1 MDDFKQFMS
10 QYGGM
15 IIGILVAVLLLLTRF
30 YELIIAIILI
40 AVCGYAGFYFQHNKD
55 SVKEKKKKF
64 IDKL

>member
-1 MDDFKQFMS
+1 MDDFKSFMS

-15 IIGILVAVLLLLTRF
+15 IVGILIAIVLLLTKF
-30 YELIIAIILI
+30 YMLIIAIILI

-55 SVKEKKKKF
+55 SVKEKLKGF

>member
-1 MDDFKQFMS
+1 MNDFKQFMS

-15 IIGILVAVLLLLTRF
+15 IVGILIAVLLLLTKF

-40 AVCGYAGFYFQHNKD
+40 VVCGYAGFYFQHNKD
-55 SVKEKKKKF
+55 SVKEKLKNF

>member
-1 MDDFKQFMS
+1 MDDFKSFMS

-15 IIGILVAVLLLLTRF
+15 IVGILISIVLLLTKF
-30 YELIIAIILI
+30 YMLIIAIILI

-55 SVKEKKKKF
+55 SVKEKLKGF

>member
-1 MDDFKQFMS
+1 MNDFKQFMS

-15 IIGILVAVLLLLTRF
+15 IIGILIAVLLLLTGF

-55 SVKEKKKKF
+55 SVKEKLKNF

>member
-55 SVKEKKKKF
+55 KVKEKLRKI
-64 IDKL
+64 IDKM

>member
-1 MDDFKQFMS
+1 MA

-15 IIGILVAVLLLLTRF
+15 IVGILIAIVLLLTKF
-30 YELIIAIILI
+30 YMLIIAIILI

-55 SVKEKKKKF
+55 AVKEKLKGF

>member
-1 MDDFKQFMS
+1 MNDFKQFMS

-15 IIGILVAVLLLLTRF
+15 IIGILIAVLLLLTRF

-40 AVCGYAGFYFQHNKD
+40 AVCGYAGFYFQHNTD
-55 SVKEKKKKF
+55 SVNGKLKNF

>member
-55 SVKEKKKKF
+55 NVKEKMKKF

>member
-1 MDDFKQFMS
+1 MNDFKQFMS

-15 IIGILVAVLLLLTRF
+15 IIGILIAVLLLLTRF

-40 AVCGYAGFYFQHNKD
+40 AVSGYAGFYFQHNKD
-55 SVKEKKKKF
+55 SVKEKLKNF

>member
-1 MDDFKQFMS
+1 MNDFKQFMS

-15 IIGILVAVLLLLTRF
+15 IIGILIAVLLLLTRF

-55 SVKEKKKKF
+55 NVKDKLKNF

>member
-1 MDDFKQFMS
+1 MNDFKQFMS

-15 IIGILVAVLLLLTRF
+15 IIGILIAVLLLLTRF
-30 YELIIAIILI
+30 YELIIAIIWI

-55 SVKEKKKKF
+55 SVKEKLKNF